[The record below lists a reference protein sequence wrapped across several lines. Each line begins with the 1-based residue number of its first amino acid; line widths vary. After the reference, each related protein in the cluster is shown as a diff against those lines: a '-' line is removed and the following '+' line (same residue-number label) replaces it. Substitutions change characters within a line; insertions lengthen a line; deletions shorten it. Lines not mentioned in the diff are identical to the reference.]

1 MIRPRALRPA
11 IAGIGLL
18 VLCALIAAEH
28 HQPRSGLG
36 AEQIA
41 PQGFSEVQALAGAD
55 ATGSLLLDLVEPA
68 DGEGGSEAELSALLR
83 SFGLPAE
90 PAGYYS
96 EGEHLYR
103 VHGDAD
109 QLIRLQAQLATH
121 PLVEGVEP
129 ELEYSLLDTE
139 QPAARPRVDPNDPMF
154 PLQWHMEMIRAPEA
168 WSVTRG
174 AGVIVAVIDTGVAWK
189 NVDGVAQQVP
199 DLAGTAFTQGKSFV
213 PGLPDGLDDH
223 LHGTHVA
230 GTIAQT
236 TNNGV
241 GVAGVAYEAT
251 IMPLK
256 VLGGDGRGSV
266 AGIANAI
273 RYAADNGAQVINMS
287 LGGPLPSRVLAKA
300 IEYANERGVTVVCAA
315 GNESKSRIGYPAA
328 NDGSIAVAAVD
339 LLGERTWYSNWG
351 DNLDISAPGG
361 DTRADKNRDGYPDG
375 VLQNTIKLQDPLADH
390 YMWLQGTSMASPHVA
405 GAAALVVARG
415 VTNPSEVERVLK
427 DTAVHPKKVKW
438 DRDYGAGVI
447 DTAAAVDAV
456 TEGYA
461 VERGALAGLLGLAG
475 IAGLGAGGAA
485 LGLTVAARRRRQLRL
500 LAGVGVGALLAGGL
514 FGCAAPTA
522 LGLASMLGGGAWF
535 GSPWLFSALLPFL
548 LVAVLLGVRPLR
560 GLLTGFALGH
570 SALLLHGAI
579 VLPALLTGLP
589 GGALVDRL
597 WLLANALLTLWLAR
611 RVAART

>member
-83 SFGLPAE
+83 SFGLPVA

-139 QPAARPRVDPNDPMF
+139 QPAARPRVDPDDPMF

-351 DNLDISAPGG
+351 DSLDISAPGG

-485 LGLTVAARRRRQLRL
+485 LGLTVAARRRRQLHL

-514 FGCAAPTA
+514 FGCVAPTA

-570 SALLLHGAI
+570 SALLLHGAV